1 VPKCLMESSIHLVVF
16 NLDGRHYAVHL
27 SAVER
32 IVLIAEI
39 TPLPNAPDIVL
50 GLVNV
55 RGRIIPVI
63 NLRKRFKLPICEIS
77 LNDCLIVART
87 SRRPVALVAD
97 TVAGVVECSE
107 GEITAANRILLHLE
121 YIEGVVKLEDGLIL
135 IHNLETF
142 LSLEEE
148 ETLEKAMTP
157 TDS

>member
-1 VPKCLMESSIHLVVF
+1 MESSIHLVVF
-16 NLDGRHYAVHL
+16 NLDGLNCAVHV

-32 IVLIAEI
+32 IVMITEI

-63 NLRKRFKLPICEIS
+63 NIRKRFALPTCEIR
-77 LNDCLIVART
+77 LNERLIIART

-107 GEITAANRILLHLE
+107 GEITAADRILLRLE

-135 IHNLETF
+135 IHDLETF

-148 ETLEKAMTP
+148 ETLEKAMRP